1 MRRAIA
7 PFILL
12 LFVLAGCDIE
22 KDPVDEPL
30 DPSLH
35 LTDGFCLLANNR
47 VVLNHYDIDYYDYGA
62 HLIYLK
68 SPINFEE
75 EFKVPGTASVYADS
89 TRIYDLSLVSAVAS
103 YIQYGPLIM
112 VPQVL
117 YPDYTVN
124 IEHFWFPEQ
133 VAKEGNNPCEDPRI
147 VEALKKYGQF
157 RHGLQCEILSF
168 WYNAVD
174 GVILELELRNE
185 DQVNYY
191 YWDPEKLGM
200 EHYHYVTN
208 GLFLKDEV
216 TGQSYT
222 HHIQSLSWAGADPD
236 RMSLLESDSSH
247 ILTIT
252 YEYFDELPPGNY
264 DAYFGFPAPHY
275 NVAREDLDQENG
287 RIWLGDLDLYAE
299 VVIY

>member
-7 PFILL
+7 PLILL
-12 LFVLAGCDIE
+12 LFLVAGCEIE

-35 LTDGFCLLANNR
+35 LTDGFCLISDSR

-62 HLIYLK
+62 HMIYLK
-68 SPINFEE
+68 SPDAFGE
-75 EFKVPGTASVYADS
+75 EFLKHGAAAVYADS
-89 TRIYDLSLVSAVAS
+89 ARIYDLSFVSYVSS
-103 YIQYGPLIM
+103 YIPQGPVIWF
-112 VPQVL
+112 P
-117 YPDYTVN
+117 YIFNPDYTVP
-124 IEHFWFPEQ
+124 IDMAWIDLSLGEL
-133 VAKEGNNPCEDPRI
+133 NNDPREDPRI

-168 WYNAVD
+168 WYNAEDV
-174 GVILELELRNE
+174 VILELELRNE
-185 DQVNYY
+185 DPVNYY

-200 EHYHYVTN
+200 EHYHWVTN
-208 GLFLKDEV
+208 GLSLRDE

-222 HHIQSLSWAGADPD
+222 HQLQSSSWAGAGPD
-236 RMSLLESDSSH
+236 RMSLLESDSSV

-252 YEYFDELPPGNY
+252 YEAFDEVPPGSY
-264 DAYFGFPAPHY
+264 TAYFEFPGPHK
-275 NVAREDLDQENG
+275 VESREDLDQENG

-299 VVIY
+299 VVIQ